1 VLGGKILKRFRDRK
15 PMPID
20 FDHMRMLH
28 QECIEQLELMATAL
42 EAIEYATDSIRDA
55 LDDMSLN
62 HWAAYLDLIHMICL
76 HDEAMEIA
84 MKKHGVPDSETSLA
98 DNERQFGSRRILLRL
113 LLPALTRRHKRI
125 EHIFGRQ
132 GSPMAEYIKESLA
145 MEREHIAKL
154 VSIIQSFM

>member
-1 VLGGKILKRFRDRK
+1 MKRFRDRK

-42 EAIEYATDSIRDA
+42 EAVEYATDSIRDA

-62 HWAAYLDLIHMICL
+62 HWSAYLDLIHMICM
-76 HDEAMEIA
+76 HDEAMEA
-84 MKKHGVPDSETSLA
+84 ALKQHGMPGSETSLA
-98 DNERQFGSRRILLRL
+98 ENERQFGSRRVLLRL
-113 LLPALTRRHKRI
+113 LLPALTRRHRRI
-125 EHIFGRQ
+125 DHIFGRPS
-132 GSPMAEYIKESLA
+132 SPMAEYMKESLA

>member
-1 VLGGKILKRFRDRK
+1 LKKFRDRK
-15 PMPID
+15 LVPID

-28 QECIEQLELMATAL
+28 QEGIEQLELMSTSL
-42 EAIEYATDSIRDA
+42 EAVEYATDSIRDA

-76 HDEAMEIA
+76 HDDAMDVA
-84 MKKHGVPDSETSLA
+84 MKKYGMPSTESSIA
-98 DNERQFGSRRILLRL
+98 ENERQFGARRLLLRL
-113 LLPALTRRHKRI
+113 LLPALIRRHRRI

-132 GSPMAEYIKESLA
+132 NTPMTEYIRESLA
-145 MEREHIAKL
+145 MEREHMAKL